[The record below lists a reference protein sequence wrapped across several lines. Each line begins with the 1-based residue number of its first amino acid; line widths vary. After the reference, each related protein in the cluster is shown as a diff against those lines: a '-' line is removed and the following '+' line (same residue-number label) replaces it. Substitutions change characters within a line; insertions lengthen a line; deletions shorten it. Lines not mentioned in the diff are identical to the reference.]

1 VAWALQLL
9 STHPRQPPLLRPR
22 ACDTAPHTPTEGGKM
37 EKGKGWR
44 SGFRV
49 FRVHVDRG
57 NLERLR
63 RLFRD
68 FADGSVRV
76 KGVLRYRDE

>member
-1 VAWALQLL
+1 
-9 STHPRQPPLLRPR
+9 
-22 ACDTAPHTPTEGGKM
+22 M